1 MKVVVTGS
9 AGFLGWHTRARLS
22 TLTSVDTVVGI
33 DRAAFATQDLEEAL
47 ADADVVLHIAGINRA
62 SQEEVRDGNVA
73 LADRLAEAM
82 DNSGSRAR
90 IVVAGSLQADG
101 TGDEE
106 TPYGVGK
113 RLAAERLTA
122 FAEER
127 GLCCVEV
134 RLPNLYGEHGRPEY
148 NSFVAT
154 FAHRIASGQIPQVT
168 GDREIP
174 LLHVQDAVADLLAA
188 AFEQDPPALLRPTA
202 VVPLRISW
210 VADRLASFHDCY
222 RTGQIPVLADA
233 VDIHLF
239 NVLRAAMWDQGVRS
253 FPLTPH
259 ADTRGSFVEVLRQ
272 HGGSGQSSFSTTV
285 PGVTRGDHLHFRKI
299 ERFVVVRGR
308 GVIRLRKVLTDE
320 IVEIEVTGEAPLAV
334 DMPTSWTHS
343 ITNTG
348 DEEMLTLFWINEMY
362 DPADA
367 DTYPEKVLPPQ
378 STEMSS
384 REGKQP

>member
-1 MKVVVTGS
+1 MKVVVTGA

-22 TLTSVDTVVGI
+22 TLASVGTVVGI
-33 DRAAFATQDLEEAL
+33 DRTAFATAALEDAV

-62 SQEEVRDGNVA
+62 SQEEVREGNIA
-73 LADRLAEAM
+73 LAERLVEAM
-82 DNSGSRAR
+82 TRTGSRAR

-101 TGDEE
+101 TGPDE

-113 RLAAERLTA
+113 RVAAERLAA
-122 FAEER
+122 FAEEQ
-127 GLCCVEV
+127 GSSCVEV

-154 FAHRIASGQIPQVT
+154 FAHRIAAGQTPQVT

-188 AFEQDPPALLRPTA
+188 AFEADPPVLLRPTA

-222 RTGQIPVLADA
+222 RVGQIPTLTDA
-233 VDIHLF
+233 VDVRLF

-253 FPLTPH
+253 FPLTAH
-259 ADTRGSFVEVLRQ
+259 TDARGSFVEILRQ
-272 HGGSGQSSFSTTV
+272 HGGAGQSSFSTTV

-320 IVEIEVTGEAPLAV
+320 VVEIPVGGDAPVAV
-334 DMPTSWTHS
+334 DMPTLWTHS

-367 DTYPEKVLPPQ
+367 DTYPEKVLPSQ
-378 STEMSS
+378 VTGMAS
-384 REGKQP
+384 REGEQS